1 MIPSVV
7 TLEEIIEYLCLTY
20 TSYLP
25 LPALVRGKGF
35 VSCADL
41 RFGGVQHA
49 INDNANQYYSL
60 QSNTT
65 LK

>member
-25 LPALVRGKGF
+25 LPALVWGRDASVALDGGLKGPG
-35 VSCADL
+35 A
-41 RFGGVQHA
+41 
-49 INDNANQYYSL
+49 
-60 QSNTT
+60 
-65 LK
+65 